1 MPAAV
6 NRASANIVTWTESKM
21 RCAKHEIT
29 ALCNAKW
36 DIALFEKMADDI
48 KGMFHTEAITHIV

>member
-1 MPAAV
+1 MWKAR
-6 NRASANIVTWTESKM
+6 NNS
-21 RCAKHEIT
+21 

-36 DIALFEKMADDI
+36 DIALFEKMPDDI